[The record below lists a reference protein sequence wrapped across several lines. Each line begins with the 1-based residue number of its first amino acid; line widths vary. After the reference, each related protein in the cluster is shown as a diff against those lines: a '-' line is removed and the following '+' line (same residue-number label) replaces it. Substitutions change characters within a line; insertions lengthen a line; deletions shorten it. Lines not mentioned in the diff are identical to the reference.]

1 MSPKKS
7 GLCGAAI
14 AFVYLFINALPDGQM
29 DSWPAYL
36 LACAGCAAFF
46 GFLLL
51 LYDKYGRKQVIKRR
65 YGAPEHDCRYIF
77 DSLEICCTECGRRW
91 KVKRGV
97 SAIHTVWWI
106 LAISPLWL
114 LPQSFMQ
121 PFWAMGDAGKVVFFS
136 LFMVVFGALCLAG
149 STAIN
154 AILRK
159 TCDLSELIGKEVF
172 PED

>member
-36 LACAGCAAFF
+36 LTCAGCAAFF
-46 GFLLL
+46 GILLFLFE
-51 LYDKYGRKQVIKRR
+51 KYGRKQVIKRR
-65 YGAPEHDCRYIF
+65 YGAPEHDCQYMI
-77 DSLEICCTECGRRW
+77 DGLEICCTECGRRW
-91 KVKRGV
+91 KVKRWV
-97 SAIHTVWWI
+97 SAIHTVWWM
-106 LAISPLWL
+106 LAVSLLWF
-114 LPQSFMQ
+114 LPPSFMH
-121 PFWAMGDAGKVVFFS
+121 PFQAMGDAGEVVFFGLS
-136 LFMVVFGALCLAG
+136 MLGFVALCLAG

>member
-1 MSPKKS
+1 M
-7 GLCGAAI
+7 
-14 AFVYLFINALPDGQM
+14 
-29 DSWPAYL
+29 
-36 LACAGCAAFF
+36 
-46 GFLLL
+46 
-51 LYDKYGRKQVIKRR
+51 
-65 YGAPEHDCRYIF
+65 
-77 DSLEICCTECGRRW
+77 
-91 KVKRGV
+91 

-159 TCDLSELIGKEVF
+159 NCALSELIGKEVF